1 MAASFKISG
10 GVELTRALEAL
21 NEKVKKKIL
30 RSAVVAGA
38 AVVKKRAKQIAK
50 SKGIEDT
57 GALIRNI
64 AAKVERQRSDTYA
77 QINIGVRHG
86 KPKKGAKNQDDPFY
100 WHMHEF
106 GTSKMAARPFIRPAF
121 EEKQQEVIDTMV
133 TRIKKKLEQ
142 TNA

>member
-1 MAASFKISG
+1 MMAVSFKIEG
-10 GVELTRALEAL
+10 GADLSRRLLELNDKLQ
-21 NEKVKKKIL
+21 KKIL

-38 AVVKKRAKQIAK
+38 QVIKKRAKQIAR

-64 AAKVERQRSDTYA
+64 AGKVEKQRNPEYV

-86 KPKKGAKNQDDPFY
+86 KPNPKAKRQDDPFY

-121 EEKQQEVIDTMV
+121 EETKEEALGAMV
-133 TRIKKKLEQ
+133 ERVKKGLE
-142 TNA
+142 NA

>member
-10 GVELTRALEAL
+10 GVDLTRALEEL
-21 NEKVKKKIL
+21 DQKVKKKIL

-64 AAKVERQRSDTYA
+64 AGKGERQRSDTYA

-121 EEKQQEVIDTMV
+121 EETQQEVIDTMV
-133 TRIKKKLEQ
+133 ARIKKKLEQ

>member
-1 MAASFKISG
+1 MAVSFKIEG
-10 GVELTRALEAL
+10 GADLSRRLLEL
-21 NEKVKKKIL
+21 NDKMQKKIL

-38 AVVKKRAKQIAK
+38 QVVKKRAKQIAR

-64 AAKVERQRSDTYA
+64 AGKVEKQRSPEYV

-86 KPKKGAKNQDDPFY
+86 KPNPKAKRQDDPFY

-121 EEKQQEVIDTMV
+121 EETKEEALGAMV
-133 TRIKKKLEQ
+133 ERVKKGLE
-142 TNA
+142 NA

>member
-1 MAASFKISG
+1 MAASFKIEG
-10 GVELTRALEAL
+10 GADLSRRLLELNDKLQ
-21 NEKVKKKIL
+21 KKIL

-38 AVVKKRAKQIAK
+38 QVVKKRAKQIAR

-64 AAKVERQRSDTYA
+64 AGKVEKQRSPEYV

-86 KPKKGAKNQDDPFY
+86 KPNPKAKRQDDPFY

-121 EEKQQEVIDTMV
+121 EETKEEALGAMV
-133 TRIKKKLEQ
+133 ERVKKGLG
-142 TNA
+142 NA